1 MRLDLKLA
9 LWLIGLGA
17 SLVVFAHANF
27 ATKERVNTLHE
38 DVREI
43 RQDVKFIKAKLIEF
57 RWVLK

>member
-57 RWVLK
+57 R